1 MISRTPNQSSKRLSQ
16 RLSQRLPQWENE
28 APLEFAVCV
37 RPCQDNVVRSAQPT
51 ANAPLSILL
60 IDDEPGIR
68 LLLHH
73 GLATQGHRI
82 YEATDGAT
90 GLAQFH
96 ALHPDLILLDGNMP
110 GMDGFAVLQEIRRC
124 DALVGIIM
132 VSAISAKYLINSA
145 LRDGAD
151 RYLIK
156 PVRLPHILDE
166 TQQVGAIVR
175 QRRCLLYSAK

>member
-1 MISRTPNQSSKRLSQ
+1 MISRSPNQSSKRLPQ
-16 RLSQRLPQWENE
+16 RGNE
-28 APLEFAVCV
+28 AHPEVALCISS
-37 RPCQDNVVRSAQPT
+37 CQVDSVLSAYPY

-68 LLLHH
+68 LLLRQ

-82 YEATDGAT
+82 YEATDGIT

-96 ALHPDLILLDGNMP
+96 ALRPDLILLDGNMP
-110 GMDGFAVLQEIRRC
+110 GMDGFAVLKEIRRC

-132 VSAISAKYLINSA
+132 VSAISTKCLINSA

-156 PVRLPHILDE
+156 PVRLPQILDE
-166 TQQVGAIVR
+166 TQRVGATVR
-175 QRRCLLYSAK
+175 QRRCPMYAAT